1 MKSEG
6 PMFCALHFQSSVQ
19 CTNIN
24 FFTSFGFCLPKADRL
39 YEKGETTCSLKKL
52 RDRKTLQ
59 HNAVRNHPQ
68 QLRITKTLT
77 LNLTVVYKAIWLPT
91 AAYMYSSKWTQ
102 KNCLGRKVAYQKL
115 QSQPL
120 YWHKL
125 LVSLKKVFTCNSA
138 WSSFSHSGIS
148 SWVSEKNMTDSINF
162 SFLTKFT
169 FLWTIVYILWI
180 KKK

>member
-1 MKSEG
+1 MKSGG

-39 YEKGETTCSLKKL
+39 NHKGETTCSLKKL

-59 HNAVRNHPQ
+59 HNAVRNNPQ

-91 AAYMYSSKWTQ
+91 AAYMYYSK
-102 KNCLGRKVAYQKL
+102 
-115 QSQPL
+115 
-120 YWHKL
+120 
-125 LVSLKKVFTCNSA
+125 
-138 WSSFSHSGIS
+138 
-148 SWVSEKNMTDSINF
+148 
-162 SFLTKFT
+162 
-169 FLWTIVYILWI
+169 
-180 KKK
+180 